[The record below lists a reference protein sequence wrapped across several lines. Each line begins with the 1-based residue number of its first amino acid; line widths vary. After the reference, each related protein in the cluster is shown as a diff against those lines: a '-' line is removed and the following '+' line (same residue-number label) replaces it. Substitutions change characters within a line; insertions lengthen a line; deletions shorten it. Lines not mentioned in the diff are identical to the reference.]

1 MNRKCRKTWAGFNV
15 QAFFGLWGFFKSP
28 AASAV
33 MLCLETW
40 YFQVLVLIVGL
51 LENAEIALDSLP
63 VCITISGWVYMISV
77 VFNAAASVR
86 VSNELGAGHP
96 KSAAFSVIMV
106 NLCSFVIAVIAAIL
120 VMMLRDYLSYAFTEG
135 EVVSKA
141 VSQLSPFLAVTIILN
156 GVQPVL
162 SGKVSYFLFSF
173 SLSSMTAAIFD
184 LFVIINMKVKIKI

>member
-1 MNRKCRKTWAGFNV
+1 MNRKCRKTWAGFSV

-86 VSNELGAGHP
+86 VSNELGAGHNVAVRKNLDSISNGGFRLNFNWP
-96 KSAAFSVIMV
+96 PLRLKS
-106 NLCSFVIAVIAAIL
+106 N
-120 VMMLRDYLSYAFTEG
+120 
-135 EVVSKA
+135 
-141 VSQLSPFLAVTIILN
+141 
-156 GVQPVL
+156 
-162 SGKVSYFLFSF
+162 
-173 SLSSMTAAIFD
+173 
-184 LFVIINMKVKIKI
+184 

>member
-1 MNRKCRKTWAGFNV
+1 M
-15 QAFFGLWGFFKSP
+15 
-28 AASAV
+28 
-33 MLCLETW
+33 
-40 YFQVLVLIVGL
+40 
-51 LENAEIALDSLP
+51 
-63 VCITISGWVYMISV
+63 
-77 VFNAAASVR
+77 
-86 VSNELGAGHP
+86 SNELGAGHP